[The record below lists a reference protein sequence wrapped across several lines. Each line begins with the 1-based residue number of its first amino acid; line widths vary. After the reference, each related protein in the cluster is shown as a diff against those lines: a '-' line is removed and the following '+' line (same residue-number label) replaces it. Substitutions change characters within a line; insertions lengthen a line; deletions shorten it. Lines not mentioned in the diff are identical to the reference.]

1 MREVYNKQS
10 LWSKIVNFSFIFF
23 DDKANSSTEEAAAT
37 FIEKNSLKKYSYN
50 NFKKFS
56 KCIID
61 DFPVFTYNGTLDKT
75 ENNVILYVH
84 GGNFVQ
90 RPNRFQINFAMEI
103 AKRSNA
109 TLVVPLYDLLP
120 NSNYK
125 KMSNQLKLV
134 YDRILQASPSRIIFV
149 GDSAGGGA
157 VLSFAMQ
164 LRERKMFQPSDII
177 LISPWLDL
185 SMSNPQLYI
194 DEKRDRMNS
203 VDGVK
208 YEGNLW
214 ATNDDVYN
222 PFISPMYGNFND
234 LGYITLIF
242 GGNEIFSSECKRFDE
257 LLMKQNIEHNYIFYE
272 KEGHDFALFPTKESK
287 QVIKK
292 IGEILDR
299 NYDI

>member
-1 MREVYNKQS
+1 MRKVYKKQS
-10 LWSKIVNFSFIFF
+10 LWSKIVNFSLIFF
-23 DDKANSSTEEAAAT
+23 HDKANSSTEEAAKK

-56 KCIID
+56 KYIID
-61 DFPVFTYNGTLDKT
+61 DFLVFTYNGTLDKT

-90 RPNRFQINFAMEI
+90 RPNKFQIDFAMKV
-103 AKRSNA
+103 AKKSNA

-120 NSNYK
+120 NGNYK
-125 KMSNQLKLV
+125 MMSKQLKLV
-134 YDRILQASPSRIIFV
+134 YDRILQTSPSRIIFI

-157 VLSFAMQ
+157 ILSFSIQ
-164 LRERKMFQPSDII
+164 LREMKMLQPTDII

-194 DEKRDRMNS
+194 DEKKDRMNS
-203 VDGVK
+203 VAGIK

-214 ATNDDVYN
+214 AANDDVYN
-222 PFISPMYGNFND
+222 PLISPMYGNFND

-242 GGNEIFSSECKRFDE
+242 GGKEILSSECKKFDE

-287 QVIKK
+287 QVIKM
-292 IGEILDR
+292 IIEIFDR
-299 NYDI
+299 KL